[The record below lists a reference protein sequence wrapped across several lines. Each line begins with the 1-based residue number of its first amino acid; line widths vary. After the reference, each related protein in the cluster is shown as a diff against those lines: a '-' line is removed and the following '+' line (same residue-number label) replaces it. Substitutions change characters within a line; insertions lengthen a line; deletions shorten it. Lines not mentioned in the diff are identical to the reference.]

1 MDGSSL
7 LTHGRPP
14 WMRGI
19 TGRTLTVALLMTEL
33 TCRRLTRKGAQ
44 GSALNRSFAGQRP
57 AARVDVAGPTPS
69 LTCGFSSVGRRFTPV
84 KWRPLRGL
92 ICRRLGRNRQGEKPG
107 ILWLM
112 RG

>member
-33 TCRRLTRKGAQ
+33 TCRRLTRKGTYLS
-44 GSALNRSFAGQRP
+44 SAGEEQAG
-57 AARVDVAGPTPS
+57 
-69 LTCGFSSVGRRFTPV
+69 
-84 KWRPLRGL
+84 
-92 ICRRLGRNRQGEKPG
+92 
-107 ILWLM
+107 
-112 RG
+112 